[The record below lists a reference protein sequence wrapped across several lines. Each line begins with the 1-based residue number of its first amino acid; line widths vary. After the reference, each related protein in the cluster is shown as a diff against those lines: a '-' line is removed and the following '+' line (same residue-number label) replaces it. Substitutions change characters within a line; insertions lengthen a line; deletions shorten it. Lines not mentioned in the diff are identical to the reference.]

1 MERNLRDGDQPSQ
14 ENLTIPNVGC
24 IIPIM
29 GTQPSPIRTNSRP
42 VNGIASALFT
52 KAQQR
57 VLGVLFGNP
66 GRSFYANE
74 VISLAGCGT
83 GAVQR
88 ELTRLAGAGLLSVKR
103 VGNQKHYQ
111 ANSTAPVFE
120 ELRGLVMKTSGLADV
135 LRAALAPL
143 ATAIRAAFVYGSV
156 AKGQDTASSD
166 IDLLVVSESLTYADI
181 FAALEGASTSLSRK
195 VNPAV
200 YARKDLDRRLR
211 QGNAFLK
218 RVLAQ
223 PKLWV
228 IGREDDLAT

>member
-1 MERNLRDGDQPSQ
+1 LRVGDQPSQ
-14 ENLTIPNVGC
+14 ENLTIPNMGC

-29 GTQPSPIRTNSRP
+29 GTRPLPTQTSSRP

-52 KAQQR
+52 KVQQR

-66 GRSFYANE
+66 SRSFYANE
-74 VISLAGCGT
+74 VINLAGCGT

-111 ANSTAPVFE
+111 ANAAAPVYE
-120 ELRGLVMKTSGLADV
+120 ELRGLVMKTSGLTDV

-143 ATAIRAAFVYGSV
+143 ATGIRAAFVYGSV

-181 FAALEGASTSLSRK
+181 FAAIEGASTRLSRK

-211 QGNAFLK
+211 QGNAFIK
-218 RVLAQ
+218 RVLSQ

-228 IGREDDLAT
+228 IGGEDDLAT